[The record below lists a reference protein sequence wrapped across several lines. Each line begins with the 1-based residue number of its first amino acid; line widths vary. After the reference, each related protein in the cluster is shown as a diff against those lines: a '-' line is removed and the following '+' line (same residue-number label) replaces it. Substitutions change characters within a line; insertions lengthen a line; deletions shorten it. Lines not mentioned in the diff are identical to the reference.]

1 MDRFPVTQIIV
12 FAALAVVG
20 ISLAALATSLF
31 APGQVGVVV
40 AVGAA
45 MFGSALTFFLVEV
58 FAWDRTRRVG

>member
-1 MDRFPVTQIIV
+1 MDRFPVTQIVIFV
-12 FAALAVVG
+12 ALAVVG
-20 ISLAALATSLF
+20 VSLGALATTLV

-58 FAWDRTRRVG
+58 FAWDRTRRVV